1 MIKEIFVNSLI
12 SALCVV
18 ILVIIFEIIFF
29 FFKIK
34 KDIEANS
41 LRLISKIPVLPLS
54 NGSAETEQILANLVS
69 ENKTKLKN
77 ERIKRIGLVVI
88 LLVIFI
94 IFTIILTILLYNM
107 IDFTKLISFVILT
120 FVAIVVIE
128 IILYFEVFSKLK
140 TTNDNSLLV
149 ELYNQIMTDL

>member
-41 LRLISKIPVLPLS
+41 LRLISKIPVLPFY

-94 IFTIILTILLYNM
+94 IFTTILTILLYNM